1 MIKKNKLAVGVYNV
15 IKKYRKCYSEE
26 QEIIKKKKLLSEKQE
41 LPIEEKVFV
50 LFYGLSDEWFLE
62 DKLFCLIRK
71 NKKECIEQLENIL
84 SEKESLDELQKII
97 DYSYSVMNPLMK
109 MQNKVIFY
117 YDRKLK
123 RTCEKMVETEY
134 VNKNNKYW
142 KIHRLLRDIQNKLY
156 LYQNENF
163 N

>member
-1 MIKKNKLAVGVYNV
+1 MIKKNELAVEVYNV

-26 QEIIKKKKLLSEKQE
+26 QEIIKEKKLLSERQE
-41 LPIEEKVFV
+41 LPVEEKVFV

-62 DKLFCLIRK
+62 DKLFCLIRM
-71 NKKECIEQLENIL
+71 NKKECIEQLESIL
-84 SEKESLDELQKII
+84 SDKDSLEELQRII

>member
-1 MIKKNKLAVGVYNV
+1 MIKKNELAIEVYNA

-26 QEIIKKKKLLSEKQE
+26 QEIIKEKKLLSEKQE
-41 LPIEEKVFV
+41 LPIDEKVFV

-71 NKKECIEQLENIL
+71 NKKECIKQLENIL

-97 DYSYSVMNPLMK
+97 DYSYSIMNPLTK
-109 MQNKVIFY
+109 MQNKIIFY
-117 YDRKLK
+117 YDREQK
-123 RTCEKMVETEY
+123 RVREKMIESGY

-142 KIHRLLRDIQNKLY
+142 KIHRLLRNIQNKLY
-156 LYQNENF
+156 LCQKENF

>member
-1 MIKKNKLAVGVYNV
+1 MK
-15 IKKYRKCYSEE
+15 
-26 QEIIKKKKLLSEKQE
+26 
-41 LPIEEKVFV
+41 
-50 LFYGLSDEWFLE
+50 LFYFMTAP
-62 DKLFCLIRK
+62 
-71 NKKECIEQLENIL
+71 
-84 SEKESLDELQKII
+84 
-97 DYSYSVMNPLMK
+97 YSAMNPLMK

-123 RTCEKMVETEY
+123 RACEKMVETEY

-142 KIHRLLRDIQNKLY
+142 KIHRLLRNIQNKLY